1 MQTIFFIL
9 TKRQTYI
16 KKEMEKYK
24 GNTKNQ
30 PQPKGAKLKQK
41 GAPIKQ
47 PKPKGRHGSLQEPSH
62 LP

>member
-1 MQTIFFIL
+1 
-9 TKRQTYI
+9 
-16 KKEMEKYK
+16 MEKYK